1 VSAPFEPGERVL
13 LVDERGRRYLIRLQ
27 PGMTFHMH
35 TGMVSH
41 DLILGSDEGVVVR
54 STGGA
59 ALACFRPTMADYILK
74 MPRGAQ
80 VVYPKDIGAIIVN
93 ADIAPGTSVL
103 EAGTGS
109 GALTLALCRAAG
121 PEGRVVS
128 YELRQDF
135 HERARAN
142 IEAFFGKLPAWLELR
157 EGNLREVAG
166 TGEVYDRVV
175 LDMPEPWG
183 VLSELA
189 LVTHPGSILCAYL
202 PTTNQVQQAVLAME
216 PGGYDEVTTFE
227 VLIRTWH
234 VTQRS
239 VRPDHRMVGHT
250 GFVIVGRRGPSEPA
264 PVTYDG
270 TGDQ

>member
-1 VSAPFEPGERVL
+1 VSAPFEPGERAL
-13 LVDERGRRYLIRLQ
+13 LVDERGRRYLLRLQ

-35 TGMVSH
+35 TGMIPH

-59 ALACFRPTMADYILK
+59 TLACFRPTMADYILK

-109 GALTLALCRAAG
+109 GALTLAQCRSAG
-121 PEGRVVS
+121 PDGRVLS
-128 YELRQDF
+128 YELRADF
-135 HERARAN
+135 HERASAN
-142 IEAFFGKLPAWLELR
+142 IEAFFGKLPSWLELR
-157 EGNLREVAG
+157 QGDLREVAG

-175 LDMPEPWG
+175 LDMPEPWAM
-183 VLSELA
+183 LPELA
-189 LVTHPGSILCAYL
+189 EATHPGSILCAYL

-216 PGGYDEVTTFE
+216 AGGYDEVGASE
-227 VLIRTWH
+227 VLVRTWH
-234 VTQRS
+234 VTERS

-250 GFVIVGRRGPSEPA
+250 GFVITGRRGPSRA
-264 PVTYDG
+264 PSTAYDEEG
-270 TGDQ
+270 EE